1 MISKSIGIPSHFEV
15 ILISLIAICMLS
27 LDVSVTTLQENLQEI
42 WAYDFGAKV
51 QEEGVEVYLKYSL
64 SAVVLT
70 KALTLHLFLALHFLL
85 LWTATVEEKPNLV
98 LPWLLLGLFRS
109 IFLNFLGF
117 STGLYVCLIQKGYHP
132 ICLEYIV
139 AQAIQHGPE
148 LYAWLSVFRCTIHL
162 HGPQIPWQTSVIYK
176 SADIFFSKS
185 SFNRRTNQY
194 EEDYKIEKQISE
206 CHHRICYRQCDK
218 PHKTN

>member
-148 LYAWLSVFRCTIHL
+148 LYAWLSVF
-162 HGPQIPWQTSVIYK
+162 